1 MAVVAAVVDAATVV
15 GNDVD
20 KESHEF
26 EPDVLTNAESCSLS
40 FGTDF

>member
-15 GNDVD
+15 GNYVD

-26 EPDVLTNAESCSLS
+26 DTDVLTNTESCSFS
-40 FGTDF
+40 FCTV